1 MLSFYNNE
9 NKENLKLGCTFPH
22 LDINCLQQS
31 SEANF
36 HTFAKVDKDCMEQ
49 IREDNL
55 FWLSIVFAPETIVD
69 KTILQKS
76 EIQWKSLI
84 GIDASQF

>member
-1 MLSFYNNE
+1 
-9 NKENLKLGCTFPH
+9 
-22 LDINCLQQS
+22 
-31 SEANF
+31 
-36 HTFAKVDKDCMEQ
+36 MEQ